1 MKAIMEVQYNGKNV
15 ITTDVEKLVK
25 EDVKAK
31 GIKISTIDTLNIY
44 YAPDKEAVYY
54 VVTTKTGEVI
64 ESAEPLKI

>member
-64 ESAEPLKI
+64 ESTEPLKI